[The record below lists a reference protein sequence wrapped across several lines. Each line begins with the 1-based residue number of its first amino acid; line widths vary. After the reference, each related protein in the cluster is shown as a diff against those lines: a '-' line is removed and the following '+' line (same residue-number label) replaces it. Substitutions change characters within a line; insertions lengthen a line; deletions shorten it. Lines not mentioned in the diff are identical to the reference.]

1 MNKNIFHIL
10 VVDDD
15 NRIRELVKEYLEE
28 NNFLITT
35 AKDSFDAKKK
45 LEIIKFDLIVL
56 DIMMP
61 GQSGLSLTKE
71 IKKDNS
77 MPIILLTAKGETV
90 NRIEGLEVGADD
102 YLPKPFEPPVISMF
116 FIIPKYYIYYLY
128 LDEFFIYHS
137 IVFLIPLLSVVFGLY
152 PMVLLKSVIS

>member
-1 MNKNIFHIL
+1 MNKNTFHIL

-61 GQSGLSLTKE
+61 RQSGLS
-71 IKKDNS
+71 
-77 MPIILLTAKGETV
+77 
-90 NRIEGLEVGADD
+90 
-102 YLPKPFEPPVISMF
+102 
-116 FIIPKYYIYYLY
+116 
-128 LDEFFIYHS
+128 
-137 IVFLIPLLSVVFGLY
+137 
-152 PMVLLKSVIS
+152 